1 MSDSEE
7 FAGELYDML
16 ARRMK
21 LDTSKGITIDEMRM
35 FWEDMTSQDF
45 DIRLQI
51 FIDMCDKDGDGML
64 SIDEVCEVMNTNDS
78 SMAIVLSASAN
89 QLEKVKSQAQNYAS
103 LIMGE
108 LDSDCQ
114 GYIELWQ
121 LEAFLEEM
129 WTSTNHRI
137 HGIDLDRQPTCPTIF
152 QNINI
157 KGLCGTPEKS
167 YKEYEILL
175 LIGIGTGAT
184 FFTSI
189 LKDLLNNLKESSTQD
204 IESRKR
210 PEKAYFYWV
219 TSEQGSFDLFKDVV
233 DDIAQYD
240 SDNVIEICYY
250 LTSVYEEGDA
260 RSVLIQMVQS
270 LQYAR
275 NRVDVISESQAIEFS
290 ASTNKLDNLKT
301 QAADY
306 ATLIVNELDPDDF
319 GFIEASVDLIT
330 QNGILIICN
339 RHPFSIVS
347 APDDDNIHVLINT
360 SLGEWN
366 AKLLEHFVTL
376 TASAYESSVSHEIG
390 NEGAAS
396 DSDLEPK
403 LRSIPHIIMKGPYG
417 VPAQDYKKYDI
428 VLLIGFGLGAT
439 LNFSILQ
446 DLLNNLQESRTQ
458 GIERKKGPHKSYFYW
473 VTSHQSSFDVFKS
486 VFDEIAEYDSD
497 NVIEMNNYLTS
508 VYEEGDAR
516 SALIQI
522 VQSLQH
528 AKNGLDVISG
538 TRVVQL

>member
-1 MSDSEE
+1 MAPCYLSQMTNKKSRGDSSNQMLLNDRDVLDQIRALARSLLFPTLTFIKGSSWENTKKRFKANAVGGKLLKDKFHLVIEMSDSEE

-64 SIDEVCEVMNTNDS
+64 SIDEVCE
-78 SMAIVLSASAN
+78 AIVLSASAN

-275 NRVDVISESQAIEFS
+275 NRVDVISESQV
-290 ASTNKLDNLKT
+290 
-301 QAADY
+301 Y
-306 ATLIVNELDPDDF
+306 
-319 GFIEASVDLIT
+319 
-330 QNGILIICN
+330 
-339 RHPFSIVS
+339 
-347 APDDDNIHVLINT
+347 
-360 SLGEWN
+360 
-366 AKLLEHFVTL
+366 FV
-376 TASAYESSVSHEIG
+376 VEI
-390 NEGAAS
+390 
-396 DSDLEPK
+396 K
-403 LRSIPHIIMKGPYG
+403 VR
-417 VPAQDYKKYDI
+417 
-428 VLLIGFGLGAT
+428 
-439 LNFSILQ
+439 
-446 DLLNNLQESRTQ
+446 
-458 GIERKKGPHKSYFYW
+458 
-473 VTSHQSSFDVFKS
+473 
-486 VFDEIAEYDSD
+486 
-497 NVIEMNNYLTS
+497 
-508 VYEEGDAR
+508 
-516 SALIQI
+516 
-522 VQSLQH
+522 
-528 AKNGLDVISG
+528 
-538 TRVVQL
+538 